1 MKYKLI
7 RELNNDNS
15 SNVIESFFKNR
26 SISDYKEYIA
36 LDDSYIN
43 HYSLLSNIDLAVQC
57 LLRHIEKNSNIV
69 VVTDPDGD
77 GLTSA
82 AILYSYLSKIYDKSK
97 IQYILH
103 TGKQHGLSR
112 DISIPDNTGLVILPD
127 SGTNDSEQ
135 CKKLKERN
143 IDVLVLDHHE
153 KSNENPYAIIVN
165 NQLCQYPNKQLS
177 GVGVVWQFLKALD
190 DELWNDYADD
200 YLDLVA
206 LGNIA
211 DSMDIR
217 SYETKRLIDKGLANI
232 KNKGFLAFIDKNSY
246 SLGSD
251 PINIINTQFYLIP
264 SINGLLRIGTQEEKE
279 ILFKSFIETDETYPY
294 TKRDKTEIQET
305 VYERAARLAVNA
317 KAKQNRQ
324 VDSVIDTL
332 REKITKYKWD
342 NNKILFCEGNEV
354 DGNLSGLIAMKLAS
368 EYNRPCVILR
378 DSFKPGFYG
387 GSARNIDCEIDSLKD
402 FLESTGYFTGLFG
415 HSNAFGV
422 DLPVSK
428 RKEMIAKVNEML
440 ADFSYE
446 KVYKVDFVLEPDE
459 LELLLIQELD
469 QLKPC
474 YGNGIPESMIALV
487 NVKINSKD
495 IQLIGKESDTWKF
508 TLNNDGVQVI
518 KFKCDESD
526 KILQIVKDSWQEQQI
541 VLELVGRVGI
551 NCFNNIYT
559 PQFVVSD
566 YNILEVKEL

>member
-7 RELNNDNS
+7 SNTVSKNPISTFFNNRNIP
-15 SNVIESFFKNR
+15 NP
-26 SISDYKEYIA
+26 KEY
-36 LDDSYIN
+36 LSLSDKCIN
-43 HYSLLSNIDLAVQC
+43 HYSLLSNMSEAVSC
-57 LLRHIEKNSNIV
+57 LLNHIEKNSNIV
-69 VVTDPDGD
+69 IVIDNDPDGH
-77 GLTSA
+77 TSA

-97 IQYILH
+97 ITYYLH
-103 TGKQHGLSR
+103 PGRQHGLSR

-153 KSNENPYAIIVN
+153 KSVENPYAIIVN

-232 KNKGFLAFIDKNSY
+232 RNKGFLAFIDKNSY

-251 PINIINTQFYLIP
+251 PINIINAQFYLIP

-279 ILFKSFIETDETYPY
+279 ILFKAFIETDETYPY

-305 VYERAARLAVNA
+305 VFERAARLAVNA

-415 HSNAFGV
+415 HANAFGV
-422 DLPVSK
+422 DIPVK
-428 RKEMIAKVNEML
+428 DRKDMISKVNEML

-446 KVYKVDFVLEPDE
+446 KVYKVDFILEPDE

-495 IQLIGKESDTWKF
+495 IQLMGKESDTWKF
-508 TLNNDGVQVI
+508 TLNDDGVQVI